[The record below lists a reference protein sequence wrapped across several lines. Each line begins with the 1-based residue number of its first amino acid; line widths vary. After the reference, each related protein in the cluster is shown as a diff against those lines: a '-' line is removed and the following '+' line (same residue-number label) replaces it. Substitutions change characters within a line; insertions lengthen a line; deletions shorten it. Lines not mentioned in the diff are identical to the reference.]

1 MLGVDH
7 NTIVTKGAVSEEV
20 VRQMAEGARHRLNVD
35 FAVAV
40 SGIAGPGGGTPEK
53 PVGTSWIAIAG
64 PTRTIAEKF
73 TFGKV
78 RERNIQ
84 KTIFAALNNLL
95 KEVEDY
101 SS

>member
-1 MLGVDH
+1 
-7 NTIVTKGAVSEEV
+7 
-20 VRQMAEGARHRLNVD
+20 
-35 FAVAV
+35 
-40 SGIAGPGGGTPEK
+40 
-53 PVGTSWIAIAG
+53 VGTSWIAIAG

-101 SS
+101 SA